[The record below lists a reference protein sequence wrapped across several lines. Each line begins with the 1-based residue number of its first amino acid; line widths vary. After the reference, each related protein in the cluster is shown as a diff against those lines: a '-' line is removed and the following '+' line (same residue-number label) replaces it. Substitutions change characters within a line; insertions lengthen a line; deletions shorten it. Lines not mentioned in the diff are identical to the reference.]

1 MAGLDFDGLARQLLA
16 SAETHLASWLPA
28 GRKRGNSWV
37 AGDLSGAAG
46 QSLKVNITTGAWADF
61 ATGDHGSDLVSLYA
75 AIYELPM
82 GEAYRELGGE
92 TKPATRM
99 NGHHAKPQ
107 AQQEPT
113 RRVVTPV
120 PEACA
125 DCPCTHPRYGA
136 PATRWTYFDGNGEVL
151 GYVARYEPAG
161 ERKQIVPW
169 TWDGE
174 RWGMGQWPSPRPLY
188 GLKELEARPD
198 SAVLVVEGEKA
209 ADAARRFATPY
220 VVITWPAGAMATDKA
235 DWTPLTGRKVLL
247 WPDADE
253 PGKKAMQRVAQII
266 HERASEVKVLEVSD
280 QPDGWDAAD
289 AEFTGWADCK
299 AWMTSRVS
307 VWAPSASV
315 PVVQRAA
322 EVIDAETGEI
332 TDISAPL
339 PDEYRGRALSTIENL
354 AEICRRLGV
363 TVRYNVIS
371 KEEEIMIPEQSFSLD
386 NRGNASIAWLM
397 SWCERL
403 RMPTGKVGDYITYMA
418 DRNLHN
424 PVANW
429 IESKPWDGQS
439 RLQDLYDTV
448 ASHGDEA
455 LKNTIMR
462 RWLISAV
469 AAAFNPN
476 GVSAHGVLV
485 FQGAQYMGKT
495 AWFKRLVPKELG
507 VVQDGMMLRPDDR
520 DSVKQ
525 VVSHWLVE
533 LGELDATFRKSDIAQ
548 LKAFL
553 TRDKDILRRA
563 YARKESEFARR
574 TVFFASVNPKEFLHD
589 QTGNRRFWVIECKS
603 IDYDHG
609 IDMQQ
614 LWAEVLTLYRAG
626 EPWTLQGDEHNSL
639 EEHNKTYEVIDP
651 IEELIASGL
660 RWNEPPAAWRWR
672 SATEVLAELG
682 RDTCTQGEATR
693 AAHLIRQRNGNLSR
707 KANGARA
714 LLAPEAWGTRNRP

>member
-1 MAGLDFDGLARQLLA
+1 
-16 SAETHLASWLPA
+16 
-28 GRKRGNSWV
+28 
-37 AGDLSGAAG
+37 
-46 QSLKVNITTGAWADF
+46 
-61 ATGDHGSDLVSLYA
+61 
-75 AIYELPM
+75 
-82 GEAYRELGGE
+82 
-92 TKPATRM
+92 
-99 NGHHAKPQ
+99 
-107 AQQEPT
+107 
-113 RRVVTPV
+113 
-120 PEACA
+120 
-125 DCPCTHPRYGA
+125 
-136 PATRWTYFDGNGEVL
+136 
-151 GYVARYEPAG
+151 VARYEPAS

-188 GLKELEARPD
+188 GLQELAERPGA
-198 SAVLVVEGEKA
+198 AVLVVEGEKA
-209 ADAARRFATPY
+209 ADAARRFAGLY
-220 VVITWPAGAMATDKA
+220 AVVTWPAGAMAADKA

-266 HERASEVKVLEVSD
+266 HERASEVKVLDVAD

-322 EVIDAETGEI
+322 EVIDADTGEI

-371 KEEEIMIPEQSFSLD
+371 KEEEIMIPDEAFSLD

-429 IESKPWDGQS
+429 IQSKPWDGQS

-448 ASHGDEA
+448 ASHGDKA

-495 AWFKRLVPKELG
+495 AWFKRLVPKDLG

-574 TVFFASVNPKEFLHD
+574 TVFFASVNPREFLHD

-603 IDYDHG
+603 IEYDHG

-614 LWAEVLTLYRAG
+614 LWAEVLTLYQTG
-626 EPWTLQGDEHNSL
+626 EPWTLQGEEHESL

-651 IEELIASGL
+651 IEDLISSGL
-660 RWNEPPAAWRWR
+660 RWSEPAAAWRWR
-672 SATEVLAELG
+672 SATQLLSELG

-693 AAHLIRQRNGNLSR
+693 AAHLIRQRNGNMSR
-707 KANGARA
+707 KTNGVRA
-714 LLAPEAWGTRNRP
+714 LLAPEPWGNGNRP

>member
-75 AIYELPM
+75 AIYSLPM

-92 TKPATRM
+92 TKPATRI

-120 PEACA
+120 PESCA
-125 DCPCTHPRYGA
+125 DCACTHPRYGT
-136 PATRWTYFDGNGEVL
+136 PAARWTYFDGNGEVL

-188 GLKELEARPD
+188 GLQELEARPE

-247 WPDADE
+247 WPDADD

-266 HERASEVKVLEVSD
+266 HERASEVKVLDVAD

-299 AWMTSRVS
+299 AWMTPRVS

-315 PVVQRAA
+315 PVVQRTA
-322 EVIDAETGEI
+322 EVIDADTGEI
-332 TDISAPL
+332 EPIPPEFSDDSL
-339 PDEYRGRALSTIENL
+339 ALE
-354 AEICRRLGV
+354 
-363 TVRYNVIS
+363 
-371 KEEEIMIPEQSFSLD
+371 F
-386 NRGNASIAWLM
+386 
-397 SWCERL
+397 
-403 RMPTGKVGDYITYMA
+403 
-418 DRNLHN
+418 
-424 PVANW
+424 VA
-429 IESKPWDGQS
+429 Q
-439 RLQDLYDTV
+439 
-448 ASHGDEA
+448 
-455 LKNTIMR
+455 
-462 RWLISAV
+462 
-469 AAAFNPN
+469 F
-476 GVSAHGVLV
+476 
-485 FQGAQYMGKT
+485 GA
-495 AWFKRLVPKELG
+495 
-507 VVQDGMMLRPDDR
+507 
-520 DSVKQ
+520 
-525 VVSHWLVE
+525 
-533 LGELDATFRKSDIAQ
+533 
-548 LKAFL
+548 
-553 TRDKDILRRA
+553 
-563 YARKESEFARR
+563 
-574 TVFFASVNPKEFLHD
+574 
-589 QTGNRRFWVIECKS
+589 
-603 IDYDHG
+603 
-609 IDMQQ
+609 
-614 LWAEVLTLYRAG
+614 
-626 EPWTLQGDEHNSL
+626 
-639 EEHNKTYEVIDP
+639 
-651 IEELIASGL
+651 GL
-660 RWNEPPAAWRWR
+660 RWSPG
-672 SATEVLAELG
+672 LG
-682 RDTCTQGEATR
+682 WMHDEGTHWKRDD
-693 AAHLIRQRNGNLSR
+693 HLIRFDLARKTARTVAMLADAKIRKPITSAKTVNALLFLAQSDPAIVVPAAQWDNDPLMLNTPDGLVDLRTGKTHQRNRQQYLTQLCRVSPDAGQKTEHWLRFVSQVFVDDADTIEFVQRMCGYCLSGDR
-707 KANGARA
+707 REQKLFFAHGQGSNGKSTLLDILMWMMGTYA
-714 LLAPEAWGTRNRP
+714 LKLPTTALMASRNERHPT

>member
-1 MAGLDFDGLARQLLA
+1 MTGLDFDGLARQLLA

-46 QSLKVNITTGAWADF
+46 QSLKVNLATGAWSDF

-75 AIYELPM
+75 AIYDLPM
-82 GEAYRELGGE
+82 GDAYRHLGGE
-92 TKPATRM
+92 TKPAKRV
-99 NGHHAKPQ
+99 NGHAHAAPPP
-107 AQQEPT
+107 EPA

-120 PEACA
+120 PA
-125 DCPCTHPRYGA
+125 DFAECPCVHTRYGKPSA
-136 PATRWTYFDGNGEVL
+136 RWTYRNADGEVL
-151 GYVARYEPAG
+151 GYVARYEPAS

-188 GLKELEARPD
+188 GLQELAERPGA
-198 SAVLVVEGEKA
+198 AVLVVEGEKA
-209 ADAARRFATPY
+209 ADAARRFAGLY
-220 VVITWPAGAMATDKA
+220 AVVTWPAGAMATDKA

-266 HERASEVKVLEVSD
+266 HERASEVKVLDVAD

-322 EVIDAETGEI
+322 EVIDADTGEI

-371 KEEEIMIPEQSFSLD
+371 KEEEIMIPDEAFSLD

-429 IESKPWDGQS
+429 IQSKPWDGQS

-448 ASHGDEA
+448 ASHGDKA

-495 AWFKRLVPKELG
+495 AWFKRLVPKDLG

-574 TVFFASVNPKEFLHD
+574 TVFFASVNPREFLHD

-603 IDYDHG
+603 IEYDHG

-614 LWAEVLTLYRAG
+614 LWAEVLTLYQTG
-626 EPWTLQGDEHNSL
+626 EPWTLQGEEHESL

-651 IEELIASGL
+651 IEDLISSGL
-660 RWNEPPAAWRWR
+660 RWSEPAAAWRWR
-672 SATEVLAELG
+672 SATQLLSELG

-693 AAHLIRQRNGNLSR
+693 AAHLIRQRNGNMSR
-707 KANGARA
+707 KTNGVRA
-714 LLAPEAWGTRNRP
+714 LLAPEPWGNGNRP

>member
-46 QSLKVNITTGAWADF
+46 QSLKVNLATGAWSDF

-82 GEAYRELGGE
+82 GDAYRQLGGE
-92 TKPATRM
+92 TKPAKRI
-99 NGHHAKPQ
+99 NGHAHPAPP
-107 AQQEPT
+107 AEPA

-120 PEACA
+120 PA
-125 DCPCTHPRYGA
+125 DFAECPCVHTRYGKPSA
-136 PATRWTYFDGNGEVL
+136 RWTYRNAGGEVL
-151 GYVARYEPAG
+151 GYIARYDPQG
-161 ERKQIVPW
+161 ERKQIIPW

-188 GLKELEARPD
+188 GLQELAERPGA
-198 SAVLVVEGEKA
+198 AVLVVEGEKA
-209 ADAARRFATPY
+209 ADAARRFAGLY
-220 VVITWPAGAMATDKA
+220 AVVTWPAGAMAADKV
-235 DWTPLTGRKVLL
+235 DWTPLAGRKVLL

-253 PGKKAMQRVAQII
+253 PGRKAMERVAQII
-266 HERASEVKVLEVSD
+266 HERATEVKVLDVSG

-289 AEFTGWADCK
+289 AEFTSWADCS
-299 AWMTSRVS
+299 AWMLQRVS
-307 VWAPSASV
+307 VWRPSAAVATVSS
-315 PVVQRAA
+315 
-322 EVIDAETGEI
+322 EIIDSDTGEI
-332 TDISAPL
+332 TAINAPL

-371 KEEEIMIPEQSFSLD
+371 KEEEIMIPDEAFSLD

-429 IESKPWDGQS
+429 IQSKPWDGQS

-448 ASHGDEA
+448 ASHGEEA

-469 AAAFNPN
+469 AAAFNPS

-495 AWFKRLVPKELG
+495 AWFKRLVPKDLG

-574 TVFFASVNPKEFLHD
+574 TVFFASVNPREFLHD

-614 LWAEVLTLYRAG
+614 LWAEVLTLYQAG
-626 EPWTLQGDEHNSL
+626 EPWTLQGDEHESL

-651 IEELIASGL
+651 IEELISSGL
-660 RWNEPPAAWRWR
+660 RWSEPAAAWRWR

-693 AAHLIRQRNGNLSR
+693 AAHLIRQRNGNMSR
-707 KANGARA
+707 KTNGGRA
-714 LLAPEAWGTRNRP
+714 LLAPEVWGNRNRP

>member
-46 QSLKVNITTGAWADF
+46 QSLKVNLATGAWSDF

-82 GEAYRELGGE
+82 GDAYRQLGGE
-92 TKPATRM
+92 TKPAKRV
-99 NGHHAKPQ
+99 NGHAHA
-107 AQQEPT
+107 AQPPEPA

-120 PEACA
+120 PA
-125 DCPCTHPRYGA
+125 DFAECPCVHTRYGKPSA
-136 PATRWTYFDGNGEVL
+136 RWTYRNAGGEVL
-151 GYVARYEPAG
+151 GYIARYDPQG
-161 ERKQIVPW
+161 ERKQIIPW

-188 GLKELEARPD
+188 GLQELAERPG
-198 SAVLVVEGEKA
+198 AAGLVVEGEKA
-209 ADAARRFATPY
+209 ADAARRFAGLY
-220 VVITWPAGAMATDKA
+220 AVVTWPAGAMAADKV
-235 DWTPLTGRKVLL
+235 DWTPLAGRKVLL

-253 PGKKAMQRVAQII
+253 PGRKAMERVAQII
-266 HERASEVKVLEVSD
+266 HERATEVKVLDVSG

-289 AEFTGWADCK
+289 AEFTSWADCS
-299 AWMTSRVS
+299 AWMLQRVS
-307 VWAPSASV
+307 VWRPSAAVATVSS
-315 PVVQRAA
+315 
-322 EVIDAETGEI
+322 EIIDSDTGEI
-332 TDISAPL
+332 TAINAPL

-371 KEEEIMIPEQSFSLD
+371 KEEEIMIPDEAFSLD

-429 IESKPWDGQS
+429 IQSKPWDGQS

-448 ASHGDEA
+448 ASHGEEA

-469 AAAFNPN
+469 AAAFNPS

-495 AWFKRLVPKELG
+495 AWFKRLVPKDLG

-574 TVFFASVNPKEFLHD
+574 TVFFASVNPREFLHD

-614 LWAEVLTLYRAG
+614 LWAEVLTLYQAG
-626 EPWTLQGDEHNSL
+626 EPWTLQGDEHESL

-651 IEELIASGL
+651 IEELISSGL
-660 RWNEPPAAWRWR
+660 RWSEPAAAWRWR
-672 SATEVLAELG
+672 SATEILTELG
-682 RDTCTQGEATR
+682 RDTCTQAEATR
-693 AAHLIRQRNGNLSR
+693 VAHLIRSRNGNMS
-707 KANGARA
+707 KKSNGTRS
-714 LLAPEAWGTRNRP
+714 LLAPDVWGHRNRP